1 MADWYRKTEW
11 SEVIA
16 AEFETR
22 LARSRTQKAQYLS
35 LQGQALIATNPRV
48 AVGLLERAVALN
60 DEFETTRAAGY
71 LAQARLALGEID
83 GALAAYEFALGAQLR
98 QPNIVGGAAADYA
111 FVIGWFERR
120 DRLDAALPI
129 VEAIPTVSVFGPDP
143 QMLATRALVFD
154 LAGRR
159 GEARQ
164 AAEAALPHF
173 DMLGDADALGISVS
187 GLRERLADI
196 VEAAA

>member
-111 FVIGWFERR
+111 FERWEAPHWKRR
-120 DRLDAALPI
+120 DGSY
-129 VEAIPTVSVFGPDP
+129 TNW
-143 QMLATRALVFD
+143 
-154 LAGRR
+154 
-159 GEARQ
+159 
-164 AAEAALPHF
+164 
-173 DMLGDADALGISVS
+173 
-187 GLRERLADI
+187 
-196 VEAAA
+196 

>member
-16 AEFETR
+16 ADFEAR

-48 AVGLLERAVALN
+48 AVGLLERAVALQ
-60 DEFETTRAAGY
+60 DRFETTRAAGY
-71 LAQARLALGEID
+71 LAQARLALGDIN
-83 GALAAYEFALGAQLR
+83 GALAAYEFAMEAQLR
-98 QPNIVGGAAADYA
+98 QPSIVGTAAADYA
-111 FVIGWFERR
+111 FVVGWFERR

-129 VEAIPTVSVFGPDP
+129 VEAIPTESVFGPDP
-143 QMLATRALVFD
+143 QMLATRALLFD

-159 GEARQ
+159 DEARQ
-164 AAEAALPHF
+164 AAEAALPLF
-173 DMLGDADALGISVS
+173 ETLGDADALGISVS
-187 GLRERLADI
+187 GLRERLATI

>member
-1 MADWYRKTEW
+1 MADWYRYTEW
-11 SEVIA
+11 SEGIA

-48 AVGLLERAVALN
+48 AVDLLERAVALN

-71 LAQARLALGEID
+71 LAQARLALGDID
-83 GALAAYEFALGAQLR
+83 GALAAYEFALEAQLS
-98 QPNIVGGAAADYA
+98 QPNIVGTAVADYA
-111 FVIGWFERR
+111 FVVGWFGRR

-129 VEAIPTVSVFGPDP
+129 VEAIPSESVFGPDP
-143 QMLATRALVFD
+143 QMLAARALVFD
-154 LAGRR
+154 LARR
-159 GEARQ
+159 RDDARQ
-164 AAEAALPHF
+164 AAEAALPLF
-173 DMLGDADALGISVS
+173 EILGDADALGLSVS
-187 GLRERLADI
+187 GLRERLTAI